1 MNKGTRFNTAPGA
14 LLLILLATLI
24 LLAVHKRLTTAEEV
38 EKAAVTVEHHAVR
51 DSHSQVAVIAVVA
64 LFAYVTW
71 TVLRANRGEA
81 KAMPPAKES
90 SASDKK
96 DECGTT

>member
-1 MNKGTRFNTAPGA
+1 MKKDTRFNVAPVA
-14 LLLILLATLI
+14 LLMLLGVAM
-24 LLAVHKRLTTAEEV
+24 LLVVHNAVDDA
-38 EKAAVTVEHHAVR
+38 EKAFVKVEDSAAHDSYSTVAIVGT
-51 DSHSQVAVIAVVA
+51 VA

-90 SASDKK
+90 SASDN
-96 DECGTT
+96 TAPR

>member
-1 MNKGTRFNTAPGA
+1 MKKDSRLNIAPAA
-14 LLLILLATLI
+14 LLLTLLAVLI

-38 EKAAVTVEHHAVR
+38 EKAVVKVDDNVVR
-51 DSHSQVAVIAVVA
+51 DSYMRVAVVAMVA
-64 LFAYVTW
+64 LFAYVIW

-90 SASDKK
+90 SARDKIAPR
-96 DECGTT
+96 